1 MKHSFTAAILFT
13 LAALAVLAVRAHAQR
28 QVASAAGQG
37 SAPAAPAAPTAAPAP
52 TQDGNV
58 LIAQAAHEMRNVS
71 SLEAKVRVQSFLYGQ
86 ELSGAGVYYQL
97 VKPPETLF
105 KLELKLQVANQVSSL
120 LNVSDGRFIWTRRD
134 LPNSKTLSRID
145 QRRINE
151 SLARASKQ
159 APISTSEPMFM
170 LAGLGRMLES
180 LCGHF
185 TFDAP
190 TQESISGVRVWVLS
204 GQWRPEVLAS
214 LWPEQAKAA
223 GDGSAPLADA
233 PPQMPTH
240 VRLVLAAD
248 PAQKLVP
255 YRIEYQRV
263 DTAGRRVPLLVLD
276 YYDIR
281 QGTALDPRLF
291 VYKPGDQEVK
301 DDTEQW
307 MRNFGL

>member
-37 SAPAAPAAPTAAPAP
+37 SAPAAAAAP
-52 TQDGNV
+52 TQDGNA

-151 SLARASKQ
+151 SLARASKL

-190 TQESISGVRVWVLS
+190 VQESISGVRVWVLS
-204 GQWRPEVLAS
+204 GKWRPEVLAS
-214 LWPEQAKAA
+214 LWPNQSSAIR
-223 GDGSAPLADA
+223 DGSVALADA

-240 VRLVLAAD
+240 VRIVLAAE

-263 DTAGRRVPLLVLD
+263 DAAGRLVPLLVLD